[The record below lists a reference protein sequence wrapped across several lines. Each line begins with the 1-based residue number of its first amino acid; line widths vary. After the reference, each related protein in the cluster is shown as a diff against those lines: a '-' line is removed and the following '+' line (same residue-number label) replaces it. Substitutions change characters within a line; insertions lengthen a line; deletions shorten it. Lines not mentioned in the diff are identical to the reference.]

1 MTKRIEQILKVV
13 EVVTMEFDQTTSYQ
27 SLRDTRIRAVASVAD
42 QWGITTQSV
51 LDTFIRRLR
60 PHVKSASHFDNLL
73 LAWLVN
79 GSDEL
84 KNAILQHTQDEVD
97 ARAIDR
103 AFFRG

>member
-1 MTKRIEQILKVV
+1 MTKRIEQILQVIDF
-13 EVVTMEFDQTTSYQ
+13 VTRACDQRTSYQ

-42 QWGITTQSV
+42 QWSITNQAV

-60 PHVKSASHFDNLL
+60 PHVRSASHFDNLL

-84 KNAILQHTQDEVD
+84 KNAVLQHTKDDGED
-97 ARAIDR
+97 RAVDR

>member
-1 MTKRIEQILKVV
+1 MTKQIEQILQVV
-13 EVVTMEFDQTTSYQ
+13 DFITMACDQRTSYQ

-42 QWGITTQSV
+42 QWSITKQSV

-84 KNAILQHTQDEVD
+84 KNVVLQHTQDDGE